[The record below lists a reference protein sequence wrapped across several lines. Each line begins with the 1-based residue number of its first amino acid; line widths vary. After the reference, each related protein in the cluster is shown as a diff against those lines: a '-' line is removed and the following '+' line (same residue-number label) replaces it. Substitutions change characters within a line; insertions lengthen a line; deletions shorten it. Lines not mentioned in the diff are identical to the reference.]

1 MKNAIHTIG
10 YGTLMGLMACQAP
23 QAENK
28 INPLDPPQTQTVE
41 TNVKRTRK
49 IQLAILLDTSG
60 SMNGLIEQTKN
71 QLWQI
76 VNQLALAKD
85 EDGNDPEIEL
95 ALYQYGNDGLNVL
108 NGYVQQISGFTTE
121 LDEISEQLFALHTN
135 GGSEYCGTV
144 IQNALENLEW
154 SDSSDDLHMVFIAG
168 NEEFTQG
175 LVDFRKACQNAV
187 DQDVIVNTIFCGNY
201 DTGVRT
207 YWKDGADIALGKYM
221 NIDHNDQI
229 RHIASPYDDGLAQLN
244 VELNETYIPYGT
256 YGIIKKEKQIR
267 EDENASSLGSANAAK
282 RYISKGGKVYKN
294 SSWDLVDASD
304 RKDFDIHKVK
314 MLPPEMRT
322 MTDEEKLAYIQKLK
336 TERNRIQS
344 QINALSKK
352 RKAYVA
358 EEKLKDVSGT
368 SSQLEDVM
376 VQAIV
381 LQAKSKSF
389 YFEQ

>member
-1 MKNAIHTIG
+1 MKNAIYTIS

-28 INPLDPPQTQTVE
+28 INPLDPPQTETVE

-135 GGSEYCGTV
+135 GGSEFCGTV

-187 DQDVIVNTIFCGNY
+187 DQEVIVNTIFCGNY

-229 RHIASPYDDGLAQLN
+229 RHIESPYDQELSQLN
-244 VELNETYIPYGT
+244 IKLNDTYIPYGT
-256 YGIIKKEKQIR
+256 YGATKKEKQIR
-267 EDENASSLGSANAAK
+267 EDANASSLGSANAAK

-304 RKDFDIHKVK
+304 RKDFDIQKIK
-314 MLPPEMRT
+314 QLPPEMRA
-322 MTDEEKLAYIQKLK
+322 MTDEEKLVYIQKLK

-344 QINALSKK
+344 EITALSKK
-352 RKAYVA
+352 RKVFVA
-358 EEKLKDVSGT
+358 EEKLKDVSST
-368 SSQLEDVM
+368 TAQLEDVM

-381 LQAKSKSF
+381 LQAESKSF

>member
-23 QAENK
+23 QTENR
-28 INPLDPPQTQTVE
+28 INPLDPPQNETVE

-85 EDGNDPEIEL
+85 TDGNDPEIEL
-95 ALYQYGNDGLNVL
+95 ALYQYGNDGLNVM

-144 IQNALENLEW
+144 IQDALDHLEW
-154 SDSSDDLHMVFIAG
+154 TDSNEDLHMVFIAG

-175 LVDFRKACQNAV
+175 LVDFRKACQKAV

-201 DTGVRT
+201 NTGVRT
-207 YWKDGADIALGKYM
+207 FWKDGADIALGKYM

-229 RHIASPYDDGLAQLN
+229 KHIESPYDQELSQLN
-244 VELNETYIPYGT
+244 VKLNDTYIPYGT
-256 YGIIKKEKQIR
+256 YGATKKEKQIR
-267 EDENASSLGSANAAK
+267 EDANASSLGSANAAK

-294 SSWDLVDASD
+294 GSWDLVDASD
-304 RKDFDIHKVK
+304 RKDFDIQKIK

-322 MTDEEKLAYIQKLK
+322 MTNEEKLAYIQKLK
-336 TERNRIQS
+336 AERNRIQS
-344 QINALSKK
+344 EITALSKK
-352 RKAYVA
+352 RKVYVA
-358 EEKLKDVSGT
+358 NEKLKDVSST
-368 SSQLEDVM
+368 TSQLEDVM

-381 LQAKSKSF
+381 SQAESKSF
-389 YFEQ
+389 YFEK